1 MNPLNA
7 KLRET
12 FHFNSR
18 DLLANRAGKLS
29 ERQQARQSAA
39 GVSLKVGIV
48 FFVIVML
55 GSLGIVFFFS
65 SATGANEGASR
76 FDTLVGGGAVIG
88 VTALILIV
96 SLFSSRKHL
105 AATKEKQIQK
115 AEGVVAQGKVKA
127 DSARFEVR
135 IGRTKLRLVTQEQ
148 LDTFQMG
155 ESYRV
160 HFLPGPIPTV
170 LSAEVLG
177 TEAEAEAFL
186 EPETPIE
193 DDEILRRHRNARP
206 VMVVLAIL
214 TLGIP
219 LAGFA
224 VSYLPG
230 PLRLLGMLAL
240 LGVGFGFVA
249 WALRRMSA

>member
-12 FHFNSR
+12 FYFSSR

-29 ERQQARQSAA
+29 ERQRARQSAA
-39 GVSLKVGIV
+39 GVSLKVGIA
-48 FFVIVML
+48 FFVVVML
-55 GSLGIVFFFS
+55 GSLGIIFFFS

-76 FDTLVGGGAVIG
+76 FDTLVGGGVVVG

-115 AEGVVAQGKVKA
+115 AEGEAAKGKVRA
-127 DSARFEVR
+127 DAAHFEVK
-135 IGRTKLRLVTQEQ
+135 IGRTKIRLVTQEQ

-160 HFLPGPIPTV
+160 HFLPGPIPTI

-177 TEAEAEAFL
+177 TEAEAELTL
-186 EPETPIE
+186 EPEASIE
-193 DDEILRRHRNARP
+193 DDEILRRHQNARP
-206 VMVVLAIL
+206 VVVVLAVL

-224 VSYLPG
+224 VSSLTG
-230 PLRLLGMLAL
+230 PLRFVGMLVLLGIA
-240 LGVGFGFVA
+240 GGFVY
-249 WALRRMSA
+249 WALRRMGT

>member
-29 ERQQARQSAA
+29 ERQKARQSAA
-39 GVSLKVGIV
+39 GVSLKVGIAV
-48 FFVIVML
+48 FVIVML

-76 FDTLVGGGAVIG
+76 FDTLVGGGVVVG

-105 AATKEKQIQK
+105 AATKEKQIQR
-115 AEGVVAQGKVKA
+115 AEGEASPGKVRA
-127 DSARFEVR
+127 DAAHFEVK
-135 IGRTKLRLVTQEQ
+135 IGRTKIRLVTQGQ
-148 LDTFQMG
+148 LETFQMG

-160 HFLPGPIPTV
+160 YFLPGPIPTI
-170 LSAEVLG
+170 LSAEALG
-177 TEAEAEAFL
+177 TESEAEATL
-186 EPETPIE
+186 EPEAPLE

-206 VMVVLAIL
+206 VVIVLAVL

-219 LAGFA
+219 LAAFA
-224 VSYLPG
+224 VSSLPG
-230 PLRLLGMLAL
+230 PLRFLGMLAL
-240 LGVGFGFVA
+240 FGIAAGFVY
-249 WALRRMSA
+249 WALRRMGA